1 MINHTEIDFSLK
13 KKKKNFHI
21 NMCKLKDLWIWIIGV
36 LMLRM
41 DDKLKNKHVLT
52 FGK

>member
-13 KKKKNFHI
+13 MKKKIHI
-21 NMCKLKDLWIWIIGV
+21 NMWKLKDLQTWIIGV
-36 LMLRM
+36 LMLRR